1 MRAGAGQTLKNSK
14 VDRLAQ
20 TATLSSHG
28 SHSYCRLA
36 AGSKIMP
43 VKMESS
49 DDEIVP
55 GTNPQGFLSPPLLKD
70 GNQDVMEN
78 VMQKAASLSS
88 AANDQQQQ
96 HKPSPAPASSPPSY
110 SYLSGSQRFD
120 DGPQSSESPPPS
132 QQSSS
137 NAVPVTDHKKGKEDE
152 SSEGEGGPAEK
163 DKEGQ
168 AKADQTPSTA
178 REAAIQSFHD
188 SWPAFAAATDPAAA
202 CSSQETECPY
212 AYSHRIPDSIAAV
225 LGPPIKELDFESER
239 KLWEQ
244 YRERA
249 RDREAAARAARA
261 AGTYTDPSLER
272 AKATLREDEKFRRD
286 GIRMQERQERWDR
299 GEYSDHD
306 SEEGAE
312 ETAEDSGDARIRAKV
327 RERLRKPGAPAPTIA
342 EMASIMGLRP
352 APCAVDTTI
361 QDIDGDDV
369 NIVPGKKQTLLA
381 PLPDRTDWQKSRKEG
396 RRRSSTGSGSSSDAH
411 VSGNDRGTAEAAA
424 AAAAQPTSG
433 AKRSKVKASTSSR
446 KRKKPKKSSSSGAGS
461 SFMHKL
467 RRKKDKGDRYH
478 TQTDEE
484 DEETYPTKP
493 SSSGKSDRRIFDQ
506 TPKRKDE
513 NLTQT
518 SIQDMFASGGK

>member
-1 MRAGAGQTLKNSK
+1 
-14 VDRLAQ
+14 
-20 TATLSSHG
+20 
-28 SHSYCRLA
+28 
-36 AGSKIMP
+36 MP

-55 GTNPQGFLSPPLLKD
+55 GTNPQGLLSPSLLKD
-70 GNQDVMEN
+70 GDQDVMEN
-78 VMQKAASLSS
+78 AVQKAASLSS

-96 HKPSPAPASSPPSY
+96 QQQQHKPSPAPASSPPQSGSY

-120 DGPQSSESPPPS
+120 DGPQSSESTPPS

-137 NAVPVTDHKKGKEDE
+137 NAVPVTDYKKGKGKDEE
-152 SSEGEGGPAEK
+152 SSEGEGEPEEKDK

-239 KLWEQ
+239 KQWEQ

-249 RDREAAARAARA
+249 RDREAAARAAVA

-312 ETAEDSGDARIRAKV
+312 ETAEDGGDDRIRAKV
-327 RERLRKPGAPAPTIA
+327 RERLRKPGGPAPTIA

-361 QDIDGDDV
+361 QNIDGDDV

-381 PLPDRTDWQKSRKEG
+381 PLPDPTDWQKPRKEG

-433 AKRSKVKASTSSR
+433 TKRSKVKASTSSR

>member
-1 MRAGAGQTLKNSK
+1 
-14 VDRLAQ
+14 
-20 TATLSSHG
+20 
-28 SHSYCRLA
+28 
-36 AGSKIMP
+36 
-43 VKMESS
+43 MESS

-55 GTNPQGFLSPPLLKD
+55 GTNPQGLLSPSLLKD
-70 GNQDVMEN
+70 GDQDVTEN
-78 VMQKAASLSS
+78 VMQKAAS
-88 AANDQQQQ
+88 
-96 HKPSPAPASSPPSY
+96 SPPQSGSY
-110 SYLSGSQRFD
+110 SYLSGSQRSPTLLD
-120 DGPQSSESPPPS
+120 SSTCKGDKSGSGPRSSESPPPS

-137 NAVPVTDHKKGKEDE
+137 NAVPVTDYKKGKEEEE
-152 SSEGEGGPAEK
+152 SSESEGGPAEKEKDK

-212 AYSHRIPDSIAAV
+212 AYSHRIPDSIADV

-239 KLWEQ
+239 KQWEQ

-249 RDREAAARAARA
+249 RDREAAARAAAA

-312 ETAEDSGDARIRAKV
+312 ETVEDSGDARIRAKV

-352 APCAVDTTI
+352 APCAVAATI
-361 QDIDGDDV
+361 QDTGGEDV
-369 NIVPGKKQTLLA
+369 NIVPEKKQALLA
-381 PLPDRTDWQKSRKEG
+381 PLPDPTDWQKPRKEG

-411 VSGNDRGTAEAAA
+411 VSGNDRATAE
-424 AAAAQPTSG
+424 AAAQPTSG

-467 RRKKDKGDRYH
+467 RRKKDKGDRYRA
-478 TQTDEE
+478 QTDEE
-484 DEETYPTKP
+484 DEEAYPTKP

-518 SIQDMFASGGK
+518 SIHDMFASGRK